1 MFSTTLTYT
10 IAYQKH
16 IVLPNSGQNVQE
28 CDATKA

>member
-1 MFSTTLTYT
+1 MISTTLTYI

-28 CDATKA
+28 